1 MKFPSAFPSLK
12 VFGFL
17 LEIATYAVWL
27 HHRHALST
35 ADMEDLLAVCG
46 MESTSQTSLLRL
58 EIKSMRPRILTP

>member
-58 EIKSMRPRILTP
+58 